1 MPSHS
6 HIDLDNRVGRSRR
19 GHPTAVLLLALAGWI
34 GAAGPLRAQDADA
47 EEPAP
52 PPPVSIGGGLQTSFL
67 HRTSDDA
74 DASQHFRVN
83 SLRMYLNG
91 AATSKIKFMVN
102 TDIAYGGSLGAP
114 GPQDT
119 SFQILDAVAQFEMSD
134 TFQRLGGP
142 VPAPERPGQ
151 PLRPVLRPP
160 LGGLLGRGAGRLPLR
175 LPGARQRRRV
185 VGDSSTRSSCRRARS
200 TACRRPATR
209 RSSARAASRSTSGTP
224 SRGTT

>member
-1 MPSHS
+1 M
-6 HIDLDNRVGRSRR
+6 V
-19 GHPTAVLLLALAGWI
+19 ALAGWI
-34 GAAGPLRAQDADA
+34 GAAGPLHAQDTED

-119 SFQILDAVAQFEMSD
+119 GFQILDAVAQFEMSD
-134 TFQRLGGP
+134 TFNVWVGRFLPPSDRANLYGPRSSPTTGRSTRTGCRTATPSSSRARDNGAAWWGP
-142 VPAPERPGQ
+142 VRQGQ
-151 PLRPVLRPP
+151 AVGGRLRRPVLDRQLVAHRGRPHP
-160 LGGLLGRGAGRLPLR
+160 GGLL
-175 LPGARQRRRV
+175 
-185 VGDSSTRSSCRRARS
+185 
-200 TACRRPATR
+200 
-209 RSSARAASRSTSGTP
+209 GTP